1 MGSAVSLP
9 NMSLPVLEL
18 AAAADFGSVV
28 MSSSAG
34 APVLIDFLDIL
45 FIGIH
50 TQLLCVTRGFGYHS
64 PPTNAAVA
72 GPSLEKPLII
82 E

>member
-1 MGSAVSLP
+1 MTHITFR
-9 NMSLPVLEL
+9 VLSKTDPYL
-18 AAAADFGSVV
+18 HWA
-28 MSSSAG
+28 
-34 APVLIDFLDIL
+34 LLKYIL

-72 GPSLEKPLII
+72 GPSLEKPEII